1 MGDLLLSRQVVGD
14 STGSRRHSE
23 SMNWQPVSTVGTE
36 FWHRMG
42 SHYDYES
49 GLLGLRSDSG
59 SDIAGYR

>member
-1 MGDLLLSRQVVGD
+1 VVGD

>member
-1 MGDLLLSRQVVGD
+1 
-14 STGSRRHSE
+14 
-23 SMNWQPVSTVGTE
+23 
-36 FWHRMG
+36 MG